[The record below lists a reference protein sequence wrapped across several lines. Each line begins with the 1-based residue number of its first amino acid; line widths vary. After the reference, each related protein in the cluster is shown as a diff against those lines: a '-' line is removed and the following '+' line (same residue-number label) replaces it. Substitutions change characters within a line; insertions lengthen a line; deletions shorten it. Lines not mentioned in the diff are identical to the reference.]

1 MSGVWPLRILTTI
14 DQSFLLIFCTERIVT
29 DRSEWRLTSTVGYNR
44 FSSK

>member
-1 MSGVWPLRILTTI
+1 MSGVWPLRILITF

-29 DRSEWRLTSTVGYNR
+29 DRRESRLTSTVGYNR